1 MSTVNFSK
9 NNINDI
15 LKKAKQIETAQTR
28 QNLKKTPIAKH
39 LSQLEEVGVI
49 DAINYAPKREWGDL
63 FTHTPS
69 FKYINEGFVKSKGL
83 GDEFD
88 TLKNIQFNKQWT
100 KNIRNASA
108 GLAIGAGIAAAA
120 LNPLGHI
127 AGLGYLATW
136 AMPTAITAGIAGLT
150 SATMQAVNAHNL
162 TENGGFNTQEAEAF
176 NNLTNALKTR
186 VGSNITDMH
195 KYWNA
200 ADKLAKVPMS
210 ESEALKTLSNIYTEA
225 NNKLRGN
232 HNVSLVDVYLSSDAK
247 NNLKNY
253 ATVDDNVYQ
262 ATSLSKDMTEL
273 PVSLQHE
280 HFTRKGTDFTNDFST
295 AAAAAADDNDDLKKV
310 IGFKLHALEDIGV
323 TVDKTKLVLEGE
335 HTVANINNAINNHY
349 GPALDDALLVYQ
361 GKHSMAAPIV
371 EKVEKVLHNALEIFS
386 EQVIKQAKARNLKNV
401 PKITGEL
408 VEKVLSAIMLQTS
421 IPANDTK
428 LTKILNAIANNT
440 ALKVSA
446 NLNNYASDTNKAEQ
460 NKAFYAAASL
470 DNLYDNDALR
480 IKEATKKLTAKDLS
494 GLARLAEGFSAQNL
508 QDTDAKTLKQIASN
522 LSNHTGEKV
531 WVSKPLLWGKPTLKT
546 RRYNGLWNIIPIPR
560 TTDKLFN
567 IQENK
572 HNLAKALND
581 PQ

>member
-39 LSQLEEVGVI
+39 LSQLEDAGVI

-69 FKYINEGFVKSKGL
+69 FKYINEDFIRRKGL
-83 GDEFD
+83 GAEFD
-88 TLKNIQFNKQWT
+88 ALKNVQYNKQWT
-100 KNIRNASA
+100 KNIRNVST
-108 GLAIGAGIAAAA
+108 GLAVGAGIAAAA
-120 LNPLGHI
+120 LNPLGQV

-150 SATMQAVNAHNL
+150 SATMQAVNAHNF
-162 TENGGFNTQEAEAF
+162 TENGGFNIQESEAF
-176 NNLTNALKTR
+176 NTLTNALKTQ
-186 VGSNITDMH
+186 VGNKITDMH

-210 ESEALKTLSNIYTEA
+210 ESEALKALSSIYTEA
-225 NNKLRGN
+225 NNKLRSN
-232 HNVSLVDVYLSSDAK
+232 HNVSLVDVYLSNDVK

-253 ATVDDNVYQ
+253 TTVNDNAYE

-273 PVSLQHE
+273 PIALQHN
-280 HFTRKGTDFTNDFST
+280 HFTTKGTAFIGEADASKDTNKKTND
-295 AAAAAADDNDDLKKV
+295 DDLKKV

-323 TVDKTKLVLEGE
+323 TVDKSKLGLTDTS
-335 HTVANINNAINNHY
+335 TVADMNNAINKHY
-349 GPALDDALLVYQ
+349 GAALDDALLVYQ

-408 VEKVLSAIMLQTS
+408 VEKVLSAIMLQAS

-460 NKAFYAAASL
+460 NQALYAAATL
-470 DNLYDNDALR
+470 DSLYDNNALR
-480 IKEATKKLTAKDLS
+480 IKEATKKLTAHDLS
-494 GLARLAEGFSAQNL
+494 GLASLSEEFAEQNL
-508 QDTDAKTLKQIASN
+508 QDKDVETLKHIAAH
-522 LSNHTGEKV
+522 LSNSTGQKV

-546 RRYNGLWNIIPIPR
+546 RRYNSIGNIVP
-560 TTDKLFN
+560 TVTSKSFS
-567 IQENK
+567 IQKNK
-572 HNLAKALND
+572 RDLANAINYV
-581 PQ
+581 Q